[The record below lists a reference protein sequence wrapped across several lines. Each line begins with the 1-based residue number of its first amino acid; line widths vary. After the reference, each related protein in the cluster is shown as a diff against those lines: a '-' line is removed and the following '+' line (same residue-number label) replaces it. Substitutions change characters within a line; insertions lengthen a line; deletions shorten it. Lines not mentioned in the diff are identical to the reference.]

1 MSINYIKRQII
12 ITSISCRSFVYYYL
26 AILAYYVALLLSAA
40 SARYVNVSPLRD
52 CARRHTH
59 THTHATSTDS
69 DYPQLAIAAA
79 TALLLSD
86 NQ

>member
-59 THTHATSTDS
+59 THATSTDS
-69 DYPQLAIAAA
+69 DYPQLATAAA

>member
-59 THTHATSTDS
+59 THTRYQHRLRLPAATT
-69 DYPQLAIAAA
+69 AAA